1 MGQAGRPSSADAV
14 HVTSPA
20 RARRPITCIVA
31 DDHPPLRQVLS
42 TLLAEHGIDVV
53 AMASD
58 GEQAVAAIAE
68 HRPQVAIL
76 DVSMPQLGG
85 IEVAR
90 HTTRVFPETRVI
102 LYTGYAEHSL
112 LVDALGAGALGF
124 VSKAAPTQDL
134 VRAVESVAAGEGYVD
149 PRLASTVVRASVET
163 GLPLSPREREILRLL
178 SEGKSNGVVGET
190 LHIAPDTVRTYVR
203 RAMKKLE
210 AETRTQ
216 AVAKAIRLSLID

>member
-1 MGQAGRPSSADAV
+1 M
-14 HVTSPA
+14 
-20 RARRPITCIVA
+20 IA
-31 DDHPPLRQVLS
+31 DDHPLLRQAVS
-42 TLLAEHGIDVV
+42 AILAEHGIDVV
-53 AMASD
+53 ALASD
-58 GEQAVAAIAE
+58 GEEALAAIAAQ
-68 HRPQVAIL
+68 RPRVAIL
-76 DVSMPQLGG
+76 DVMMPRLSG
-85 IEVAR
+85 IDVAR
-90 HTTRVFPETRVI
+90 RVARVAPETRVI
-102 LYTGYAEHSL
+102 LYTGSAEHSL

-149 PRLASTVVRASVET
+149 PRLAPTVVRASVEA
-163 GLPLSPREREILRLL
+163 GLPLSPRERDILRLL

-190 LHIAPDTVRTYVR
+190 LHIAPDTVRTYLR

>member
-1 MGQAGRPSSADAV
+1 MTGQARPL
-14 HVTSPA
+14 
-20 RARRPITCIVA
+20 RPITCIVA

-42 TLLAEHGIDVV
+42 IVFAEHGIDVV
-53 AMASD
+53 ALASD
-58 GEQAVAAIAE
+58 GEEALAAIAE

-76 DVSMPQLGG
+76 DVSMPHLGG

-112 LVDALGAGALGF
+112 LADALGAGALGF
-124 VSKAAPTQDL
+124 VSKGAPTEDI
-134 VRAVESVAAGEGYVD
+134 VHAVEFVADGEGYVD
-149 PRLASTVVRASVET
+149 PRLAATVMKASLEA
-163 GLPLSPREREILRLL
+163 GLPALSARERDILRLV
-178 SEGKSNGVVGET
+178 SEGGSNGDVAEA
-190 LHIAPDTVRTYVR
+190 LHISPDTVRTYLR
-203 RAMKKLE
+203 RAMTKLE